1 MLLSSQPVVGGRHT
15 NNTAE
20 IQVNKLN
27 YIRSVRTSS
36 FHLITFVRPNII
48 QSPCGAFLLPASSL
62 NLFCRSACLRF
73 AALAVYFVSV
83 AFLSRLFRH
92 HSVMDLEY
100 VFFYFRKEP
109 PQNQPFPSYSQ
120 SRLILGH
127 SVLHCQ
133 TSIVVLHNH
142 VLNWQQTSFDTA
154 FFFNTCL

>member
-27 YIRSVRTSS
+27 YIRSVRTS
-36 FHLITFVRPNII
+36 FHLITFMRPNII
-48 QSPCGAFLLPASSL
+48 QSAWGAFLLPASSL
-62 NLFCRSACLRF
+62 NLFCWSACLRF

-109 PQNQPFPSYSQ
+109 P
-120 SRLILGH
+120 
-127 SVLHCQ
+127 
-133 TSIVVLHNH
+133 
-142 VLNWQQTSFDTA
+142 
-154 FFFNTCL
+154 